1 MRIELAPPAK
11 PFKKR
16 TVIVENATSPTHKA
30 VKSTV
35 AQIIKSESDNDLKAG
50 SKLALNKHLITFLS
64 CRE

>member
-1 MRIELAPPAK
+1 MSNLLCFLVVRIELAPPAK

-50 SKLALNKHLITFLS
+50 SKLP
-64 CRE
+64 